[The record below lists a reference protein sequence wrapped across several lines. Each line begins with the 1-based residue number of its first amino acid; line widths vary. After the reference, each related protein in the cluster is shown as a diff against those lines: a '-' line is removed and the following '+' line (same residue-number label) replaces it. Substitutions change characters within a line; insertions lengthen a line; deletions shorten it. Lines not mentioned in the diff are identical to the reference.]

1 MSARTKAR
9 KRALD
14 VLYEADMRGTDPA
27 LTLIARRDQADP
39 PISAYSAELVTG
51 IQENRTRIDEL
62 IATYSQGWDIDRMP
76 PVDRNLIRIGIYEL
90 LWSQEVPTAVAINE
104 AVELART
111 LSTEESASFINGVL
125 GRIAVLKETRTS

>member
-1 MSARTKAR
+1 VSARTKAR

-14 VLYEADMRGTDPA
+14 VLYEADVRGADPA
-27 LTLIARRDQADP
+27 LILIARRDQADP
-39 PISAYSAELVTG
+39 PIGAYSAELVAG
-51 IQENRTRIDEL
+51 VQENRTRIDEL

-90 LWSQEVPTAVAINE
+90 LWSQEVPAAVAINE

-111 LSTEESASFINGVL
+111 LSAEESASFINGVL
-125 GRIAVLKETRTS
+125 GRIAVLKETLTS